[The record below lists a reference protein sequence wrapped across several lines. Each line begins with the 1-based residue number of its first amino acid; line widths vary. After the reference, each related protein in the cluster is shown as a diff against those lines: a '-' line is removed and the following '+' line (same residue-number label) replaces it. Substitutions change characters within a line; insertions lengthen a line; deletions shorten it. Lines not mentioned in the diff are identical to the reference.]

1 MIPVLIF
8 LYVRRYVRNHPEM
21 VRNLA
26 NGSKVI
32 LLLLLIIFISK
43 SSLAQNRILVYE
55 VLRNG
60 KPAGMLQ
67 VQCSSFHENQLYK
80 LESKVKVKMLL
91 TFIAESSEEIKYENG
106 VLVYSSLFRK
116 LNGSERNKKRM
127 FITTAGYEVQTG
139 DKRQSLSLNRIH
151 ESTLTLYHKEPIG
164 LQKIYSDN
172 FQQYLE
178 LKKIAEHR
186 YQLLFP
192 DGSWSEYL
200 YSNGVCTAVYVNNP
214 LFTLVMQLKQ

>member
-1 MIPVLIF
+1 MIPLLVF
-8 LYVRRYVRNHPEM
+8 LYVRRYIRKHPEL
-21 VRNLA
+21 VKNLVS
-26 NGSKVI
+26 GSKII
-32 LLLLLIIFISK
+32 LLLLLMIFITRA
-43 SSLAQNRILVYE
+43 SLAQNRVLIYE

-67 VQCSSFHENQLYK
+67 VQCSSFNENQLYK
-80 LESKVKVKMLL
+80 LESKVKVKMLM
-91 TFIAESSEEIKYENG
+91 TFTAESFEEIKYENG

-116 LNGSERNKKRM
+116 LNGSEKNNKRM

-151 ESTLTLYHKEPIG
+151 ESTLTLYHKEPVG
-164 LQKIYSDN
+164 LQRIYSDN

-178 LKKIAEHR
+178 LKKITDHR
-186 YQLLFP
+186 YHLIFP
-192 DGSWSEYL
+192 DGSWSEYS